1 MKADCSE
8 NDDDDEEEEE
18 DHSYFK
24 SGCNGASYFRL
35 FGQIFSSMIIMG
47 GGRLFLIAIMLS
59 ILEFL

>member
-1 MKADCSE
+1 MSAE

-24 SGCNGASYFRL
+24 TGCNGASYFRL

-47 GGRLFLIAIMLS
+47 GGRLFLIANLLS
-59 ILEFL
+59 IFKFL